1 MIFNLYNNY
10 KKFSDKKI
18 DLEQLIAHIKNHPNK
33 SKIVKLR
40 KVKYKCLEYDA
51 IKSELPSI
59 TPHGT
64 FSDSKKT
71 SIDDLSGY
79 LYFDIDG
86 FASIEKL
93 NDTIKTLNDTFQ
105 ITFICKSCGGRG
117 LAFFLKV
124 SGITK
129 DNFEKTHT
137 FIRNEFKKEG
147 YDIDQAAGGLI
158 RKWIVSY
165 DPDVIY
171 NKNAEYKVDKEAY
184 EKFAGENK
192 GTSKKVYKTGSNLD
206 DDHLESDVIPFA
218 TLCKLIKVESEYKG
232 EIVGDFAIE
241 EMEYYRILYPQIIND
256 GAKRRTYTRI
266 VNALYYLNEE
276 ITQQQVYSYIYF
288 VNRTAN
294 PPMNAYKLK
303 ELVTYL
309 CKSIQ
314 ETGVVN
320 LKTRKKRIHFN
331 ASSNLSKREKQ
342 SMAAK
347 ITGAAKTNKTN
358 EAVMKM
364 KATLEASG
372 IIPTQ
377 VKVAEELGISLSTVK
392 RNWNE
397 AKIDLFTLDFTPNNK
412 DLNSNPLSQWD
423 YVEDVYSDD
432 GEDPPY
438 EDDFFDGDWSFE

>member
-10 KKFSDKKI
+10 KIFSNDKI
-18 DLEQLIAHIKNHPNK
+18 DLEQLVAQIKNHPKK
-33 SKIVKLR
+33 SKIDELR
-40 KVKYKCLEYDA
+40 KLEYKSPEYNV

-64 FSDSKKT
+64 FNDSKKT
-71 SIDDLSGY
+71 SVDDLSGY

-86 FASIEKL
+86 FTSTEVL
-93 NDTIKTLNDTFQ
+93 NETIKTLNNTYQ

-117 LAFFLKV
+117 LAFLLKV
-124 SGITK
+124 RGITK

-137 FIRNEFKKEG
+137 FIRSEFKREG

-171 NKNAEYKVDKEAY
+171 NKNAEYKVDQEAY
-184 EKFAGENK
+184 ERFVSENK
-192 GTSKKVYKTGSNLD
+192 GTYKKVNKTVSNLD
-206 DDHLESDVIPFA
+206 DDLESDIIPFA
-218 TLCKLIKVESEYKG
+218 TLCSSIKIESEYKG

-276 ITQQQVYSYIYF
+276 ITQQQVYSYIYY

-347 ITGAAKTNKTN
+347 ITCAAKTNKTN
-358 EAVMKM
+358 EAVTKM
-364 KATLEASG
+364 KATLIDRGEH
-372 IIPTQ
+372 PTQ
-377 VKVAEELGISLSTVK
+377 VKVAEELGMSLSTVK
-392 RNWNE
+392 RNWYQKE
-397 AKIDLFTLDFTPNNK
+397 IDLFTLDFTPNNK
-412 DLNSNPLSQWD
+412 DLNSNPLSEWD
-423 YVEDVYSDD
+423 YVEEINSVNSEEPSDD
-432 GEDPPY
+432 DDLFEEDWP
-438 EDDFFDGDWSFE
+438 FN

>member
-1 MIFNLYNNY
+1 MIFNLYSNY
-10 KKFSDKKI
+10 KKFSDEKI
-18 DLEQLIAHIKNHPNK
+18 DLEQLVTLIKSHPK
-33 SKIVKLR
+33 RSKILELR
-40 KVKYKCLEYDA
+40 KVKYKSPEYDA

-64 FSDSKKT
+64 FSNSKKT
-71 SIDDLSGY
+71 GLDDLSGY

-86 FASIEKL
+86 FASTEVL
-93 NDTIKTLNDTFQ
+93 NETIKTLNNTFQ

-117 LAFFLKV
+117 LAFLLKV
-124 SGITK
+124 NGITK

-165 DPDVIY
+165 DPNVIY
-171 NKNAEYKVDKEAY
+171 NKNAEYKVDQEAY
-184 EKFAGENK
+184 EKFVSENT
-192 GTSKKVYKTGSNLD
+192 GTYKKVNKTVSNLD
-206 DDHLESDVIPFA
+206 DDLESDIIPFA
-218 TLCKLIKVESEYKG
+218 TLSSSIKIESEYKG

-256 GAKRRTYTRI
+256 GVKRRTYTRI

-276 ITQQQVYSYIYF
+276 ITQQQVYSYIYY

-358 EAVMKM
+358 EAVTKM
-364 KATLEASG
+364 KATLIDRGEH
-372 IIPTQ
+372 PTQ
-377 VKVAEELGISLSTVK
+377 VKVAKELGFSLSTVK

-397 AKIDLFTLDFTPNNK
+397 AKIDLFTLDFTPKNK
-412 DLNSNPLSQWD
+412 DLNPNPLSEWD

-432 GEDPPY
+432 GEEPSDD
-438 EDDFFDGDWSFE
+438 DDFFEEDWLFD

>member
-10 KKFSDKKI
+10 KKFSNENI
-18 DLEQLIAHIKNHPNK
+18 DLEQLIVLIKNHPKK
-33 SKIVKLR
+33 SKIEKLR
-40 KVKYKCLEYDA
+40 KVKYKCPEYDA

-64 FSDSKKT
+64 FSNSKKT
-71 SIDDLSGY
+71 GLDDLSGY

-86 FASIEKL
+86 FASTEEL
-93 NDTIKTLNDTFQ
+93 NDTIKTLNDTFP

-117 LAFFLKV
+117 LAFLLKV

-171 NKNAEYKVDKEAY
+171 NKNAEYKVDQEAY
-184 EKFAGENK
+184 EKFVSENT
-192 GTSKKVYKTGSNLD
+192 GTFKKVNKTVSNLND
-206 DDHLESDVIPFA
+206 DNLESDVIPFA

-276 ITQQQVYSYIYF
+276 ITQQQVYSYIYY

-294 PPMNAYKLK
+294 PQMNTFKLK
-303 ELVTYL
+303 ELVAYL
-309 CKSIQ
+309 CKAIQ
-314 ETGVVN
+314 ETGVVK

-331 ASSNLSKREKQ
+331 TASNLSKRDKQ

-358 EAVMKM
+358 EAVTKM
-364 KATLEASG
+364 KATLIDRGEH
-372 IIPTQ
+372 PTQ
-377 VKVAEELGISLSTVK
+377 LKVAEELGISLSTVK
-392 RNWNE
+392 RNWHE
-397 AKIDLFTLDFTPNNK
+397 DKIDLFSLDFTPKNK
-412 DLNSNPLSQWD
+412 NLNPNPMSEWD
-423 YVEDVYSDD
+423 HVEDVYSDD
-432 GEDPPY
+432 GEGPSD

>member
-1 MIFNLYNNY
+1 MIFNIYNNY
-10 KKFSDKKI
+10 KKFSNEKI
-18 DLEQLIAHIKNHPNK
+18 DLEQLITLIKNHPNK
-33 SKIVKLR
+33 SKIVELR

-64 FSDSKKT
+64 FSNSKKT
-71 SIDDLSGY
+71 SVNDLSGY

-86 FASIEKL
+86 FTSTEVL
-93 NDTIKTLNDTFQ
+93 NETIKTLNNTFQ

-117 LAFFLKV
+117 LAFLLKV
-124 SGITK
+124 NGITK

-165 DPDVIY
+165 DPNVIY
-171 NKNAEYKVDKEAY
+171 NKNAEYKVDQEAY
-184 EKFAGENK
+184 EKFVSENT
-192 GTSKKVYKTGSNLD
+192 GTYKKVNKTVSNLD
-206 DDHLESDVIPFA
+206 DDLESDIIPFA
-218 TLCKLIKVESEYKG
+218 TLSSSIKIESEYKG

-256 GAKRRTYTRI
+256 GVKRRTYTRI

-276 ITQQQVYSYIYF
+276 ITQQQVYSYIYY

-314 ETGVVN
+314 VTGVVN

-331 ASSNLSKREKQ
+331 ADSNLSKREKQ

-358 EAVMKM
+358 EAVTKM
-364 KATLEASG
+364 KATLIDRGEH
-372 IIPTQ
+372 PTQ
-377 VKVAEELGISLSTVK
+377 VKVAKELGFSLSTVK

-397 AKIDLFTLDFTPNNK
+397 AKIDLFTLDFTPKNK
-412 DLNSNPLSQWD
+412 DLNSNPLSEWD

-432 GEDPPY
+432 GEEPSDD
-438 EDDFFDGDWSFE
+438 DDFFEEDWLFD

>member
-10 KKFSDKKI
+10 KIFSNEKI
-18 DLEQLIAHIKNHPNK
+18 DLEQLVAHIKNHPKK
-33 SKIVKLR
+33 SKIDELR
-40 KVKYKCLEYDA
+40 KLEYKSPEYNV

-64 FSDSKKT
+64 FNDSKKT
-71 SIDDLSGY
+71 SVDDLSGY

-129 DNFEKTHT
+129 DNFENTHA
-137 FIRNEFKKEG
+137 FIRNQFRKKG
-147 YDIDQAAGGLI
+147 YDIDQNAGGLN
-158 RKWIVSY
+158 RKWIISY

-171 NKNAEYKVDKEAY
+171 NKSAEYKLDQEAY
-184 EKFAGENK
+184 EKFVAENN
-192 GTSKKVYKTGSNLD
+192 GTSKKVNKKGSNLD
-206 DDHLESDVIPFA
+206 DDHLESDIIPFA
-218 TLCKLIKVESEYKG
+218 TLCKSIKVESEYKG

-276 ITQQQVYSYIYF
+276 ITQQQVYSYIYY

-358 EAVMKM
+358 EAVTKM
-364 KATLEASG
+364 KATLIDRGEH
-372 IIPTQ
+372 PTQ
-377 VKVAEELGISLSTVK
+377 VKVAKELGISLSTVK

-397 AKIDLFTLDFTPNNK
+397 DKIDLFSLDFTPKNK
-412 DLNSNPLSQWD
+412 DLNPNPLSEWD
-423 YVEDVYSDD
+423 YVEDVNSVDREEPTD
-432 GEDPPY
+432 
-438 EDDFFDGDWSFE
+438 EDDFFEEDWPFD

>member
-10 KKFSDKKI
+10 KKFSDEKI
-18 DLEQLIAHIKNHPNK
+18 DLEQLIAHIKSHPKK
-33 SKIVKLR
+33 SKILELR
-40 KVKYKCLEYDA
+40 KVKYKSPEYDV
-51 IKSELPSI
+51 IKSELASI

-71 SIDDLSGY
+71 GLEDLSGY

-86 FASIEKL
+86 FASTEVL
-93 NDTIKTLNDTFQ
+93 NETIKTLNNTYQ

-117 LAFFLKV
+117 LAFLLKV
-124 SGITK
+124 NGITK

-165 DPDVIY
+165 DPNVIY
-171 NKNAEYKVDKEAY
+171 NKNAEYKVDQEAY
-184 EKFAGENK
+184 EKFESENT
-192 GTSKKVYKTGSNLD
+192 GTYKKVNKTVSNLD
-206 DDHLESDVIPFA
+206 DDLESDIIPFA
-218 TLCKLIKVESEYKG
+218 PLCSSIKIESEYKG
-232 EIVGDFAIE
+232 EIVGNFAIE

-276 ITQQQVYSYIYF
+276 ITQQQVYSYIYY

-358 EAVMKM
+358 EAVTKM
-364 KATLEASG
+364 KATLIDRGEH
-372 IIPTQ
+372 PTQ
-377 VKVAEELGISLSTVK
+377 VKVAEELGMSLSTVK
-392 RNWNE
+392 RNWYQKE
-397 AKIDLFTLDFTPNNK
+397 IDLFTLDFTPNNK
-412 DLNSNPLSQWD
+412 DLNSNPLSEWD
-423 YVEDVYSDD
+423 YVEEINSVDSEEPSDD
-432 GEDPPY
+432 DDLFEEDWP
-438 EDDFFDGDWSFE
+438 FD